1 MPSLFK
7 PDTSDIALKKS
18 AFQGYIAIFRT
29 LYYILEQPAK
39 LENKQLNIR
48 NFKVKSP
55 RMVRKMKLLLDEMYA
70 GLKEYFETLGYEV
83 LTAQEAGLRSA
94 KDKDIVE
101 YAGKNGLILVTQ
113 DQKPAELAELTGVK
127 YVLISNAL
135 IAKIADKK
143 IKEKYMQ

>member
-1 MPSLFK
+1 
-7 PDTSDIALKKS
+7 
-18 AFQGYIAIFRT
+18 
-29 LYYILEQPAK
+29 
-39 LENKQLNIR
+39 
-48 NFKVKSP
+48 
-55 RMVRKMKLLLDEMYA
+55 MKLLLDEMYA

-83 LTAQEAGLRSA
+83 LTAQETGLRSA

-135 IAKIADKK
+135 IAKIADEK
-143 IKEKYMQ
+143 IKEKYKQ